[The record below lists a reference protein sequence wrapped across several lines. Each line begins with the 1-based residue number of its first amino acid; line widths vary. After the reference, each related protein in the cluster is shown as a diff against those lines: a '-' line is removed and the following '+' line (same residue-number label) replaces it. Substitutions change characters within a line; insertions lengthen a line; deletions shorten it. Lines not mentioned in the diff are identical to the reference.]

1 MTKKLFLLLILIAAT
16 LLSHAQFAQPA
27 HFTAKQQITPSGQL
41 EITSSGTC
49 DKQEYHWDFV
59 NAIKAIDA
67 GWHVYGSEMEDGGP
81 TPASITLEQQTGVQP
96 AGPLKTT
103 GGSIHRGID
112 PMFQCEVQTVEGSVT
127 FRQLYNITADHYQVK
142 GYLRYGA

>member
-41 EITSSGTC
+41 EITFSS
-49 DKQEYHWDFV
+49 
-59 NAIKAIDA
+59 AIDA

-96 AGPLKTT
+96 AGP
-103 GGSIHRGID
+103 SR
-112 PMFQCEVQTVEGSVT
+112 PPAAA
-127 FRQLYNITADHYQVK
+127 YTA
-142 GYLRYGA
+142 A